1 MKQFHRYKYS
11 VGLVV
16 LGAVVGFLALGG
28 LIPKA
33 QPMFSEVKNS
43 AKTKQKQLLNFVAI
57 GDSLTEGIGDTTN
70 AGGYVPLLRQS
81 LSEETGIDAIHAD
94 NFGKA
99 GDRSDQILKRIKKNE
114 DIQKGLK
121 NADFITL
128 TVGGN
133 DLMKVVKSEFMND
146 ISYETFDKPR
156 EEFKKQL
163 SLLIAEIRSYS
174 KKAPIY
180 LMGIY
185 NPFYLSFQE
194 VSEMQDIVT
203 LWNDGA
209 KEAIRDEEKVYFIP
223 INDSLYKGLDGQIGI
238 GSDETTT
245 SSSSSEAPI
254 NNLISNVDNF
264 HPNNLGYQIMANA
277 FKDKMFETK
286 KDWLEK

>member
-1 MKQFHRYKYS
+1 MKLIHKYS
-11 VGLVV
+11 YSLGLVILACV
-16 LGAVVGFLALGG
+16 IGFVALAAV
-28 LIPKA
+28 IPKA
-33 QPMFSEVKNS
+33 KPMFSESSPTEK
-43 AKTKQKQLLNFVAI
+43 AKEKQLLNFVAI
-57 GDSLTEGIGDTTN
+57 GDSLTEGVGDTTK
-70 AGGYVPLLRQS
+70 AGGYVPLLKQGI
-81 LSEETGIDAIHAD
+81 SEETGIDAIHSD

-133 DLMKVVKSEFMND
+133 DLMKVIKSEFMND
-146 ISYETFDKPR
+146 ISYETFDKPL

-163 SLLIAEIRSYS
+163 SLLIAEIRSYNS
-174 KKAPIY
+174 KAPIY

-209 KEAIRDEEKVYFIP
+209 KEAIRDEKRVYFIP
-223 INDSLYKGLDGQIGI
+223 INDSLYKGLNGEIGI
-238 GSDETTT
+238 GKTTDSST
-245 SSSSSEAPI
+245 SSAEATM
-254 NNLISNVDNF
+254 NNLISEVDNF

>member
-1 MKQFHRYKYS
+1 MKLIQKYS
-11 VGLVV
+11 YSLGV
-16 LGAVVGFLALGG
+16 LILACVIGFMALAA

-33 QPMFSEVKNS
+33 QPMFGEQTAEKSQE
-43 AKTKQKQLLNFVAI
+43 KQLLNFAAI
-57 GDSLTEGIGDTTN
+57 GDSLTEGVGDTTKS
-70 AGGYVPLLRQS
+70 GGYVPLLKQAI
-81 LSEETGIDAIHAD
+81 SEETGIDAIHSD

-114 DIQKGLK
+114 EIQTGLK
-121 NADFITL
+121 EADFITL

-146 ISYETFDKPR
+146 ISYETFDKPL

-163 SLLIAEIRSYS
+163 GLLIAEIRSYNS
-174 KKAPIY
+174 EAPIY

-209 KEAIRDEEKVYFIP
+209 KEAIKDEQKVYFIP
-223 INDSLYKGLDGQIGI
+223 INDSLYKGLNGQIGI
-238 GSDETTT
+238 GSDTTETST
-245 SSSSSEAPI
+245 SSSGGSL
-254 NNLISNVDNF
+254 NNLISEVDNF

-277 FKDKMFETK
+277 FKEKMFETK

>member
-1 MKQFHRYKYS
+1 MKLDKYKYS
-11 VGLVV
+11 LGVFVLACV
-16 LGAVVGFLALGG
+16 LGFVALAVI
-28 LIPKA
+28 IPKA
-33 QPMFSEVKNS
+33 QPMFSEPT
-43 AKTKQKQLLNFVAI
+43 KTKVKEKQLLNFAAI
-57 GDSLTEGIGDTTN
+57 GDSLTEGVGDTTN
-70 AGGYVPLLRQS
+70 AGGYVPLLKQAI
-81 LSEETGIDAIHAD
+81 SEETGIDAIHSD

-133 DLMKVVKSEFMND
+133 DLMKVIKSEFMND

-163 SLLIAEIRSYS
+163 SLLLAEIRSYNA
-174 KKAPIY
+174 KAPIY

-209 KEAIRDEEKVYFIP
+209 KEAIRDEKKVYFIP

-238 GSDETTT
+238 GSEETTT
-245 SSSSSEAPI
+245 SSTEKTM
-254 NNLISNVDNF
+254 NNLISEVDNF

-277 FKDKMFETK
+277 FKEKMFETK